1 MGWKVQ
7 GMNKRSRKV
16 WRMTVFFL
24 FFGAFSVIA
33 IFSTRWRYLSGQRLK
48 ETHQVL
54 LGMVNFSLL
63 DFIDD
68 LNIRC
73 FLYRFFFSV
82 SLLFLLYTS
91 SAHGIR
97 LFFSMDRLIYLY
109 LPIQKE
115 KEILLFLK
123 FSQQLSGA
131 WVISFLSLS

>member
-1 MGWKVQ
+1 MKKLDCCEISFYFFNLVSSSKINKRSSVGLKVQ

-97 LFFSMDRLIYLY
+97 LSFFL
-109 LPIQKE
+109 
-115 KEILLFLK
+115 
-123 FSQQLSGA
+123 
-131 WVISFLSLS
+131 WTV